1 MEILTIWK
9 IDILSKASKLKYDII
24 QRVSGFGLIKKTPK
38 TIINSSTAFNISK
51 HVQSIVIYI
60 LKVLGEA
67 LGHVDGEDGV
77 LVKVYD
83 DIQTEL
89 R

>member
-1 MEILTIWK
+1 MWFQWRAKLPDARSDATNNI
-9 IDILSKASKLKYDII
+9 IDI
-24 QRVSGFGLIKKTPK
+24 
-38 TIINSSTAFNISK
+38 
-51 HVQSIVIYI
+51 
-60 LKVLGEA
+60 KVLGEA

>member
-1 MEILTIWK
+1 MSLWDKKLINDNAFSYVLTTN
-9 IDILSKASKLKYDII
+9 LMS
-24 QRVSGFGLIKKTPK
+24 
-38 TIINSSTAFNISK
+38 
-51 HVQSIVIYI
+51 

-89 R
+89 K

>member
-1 MEILTIWK
+1 MRVDFHLTQ
-9 IDILSKASKLKYDII
+9 LSLEASRGVAARYLL
-24 QRVSGFGLIKKTPK
+24 RSFATLNTLV
-38 TIINSSTAFNISK
+38 
-51 HVQSIVIYI
+51 V
-60 LKVLGEA
+60 KVLGEA